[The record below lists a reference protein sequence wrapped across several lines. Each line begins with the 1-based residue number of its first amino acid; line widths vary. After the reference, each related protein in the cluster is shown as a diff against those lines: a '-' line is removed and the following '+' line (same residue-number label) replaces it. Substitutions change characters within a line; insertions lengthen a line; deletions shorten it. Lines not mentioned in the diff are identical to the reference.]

1 MRNVLQIL
9 LIMIPLLSYA
19 QFDFDDKDWEKKTI
33 GFGCGAGGSM
43 TDLTVEFHFLFS
55 TKDFDAIKKKLESK
69 IPGEKFLA
77 SFTLEKLKKKK
88 ESDLNESELKK
99 INEIKMLTELVP
111 VCSGCTYWKTV
122 PINELWN
129 KKHPIYKSA
138 ESWFKFYYKMNYKNK

>member
-1 MRNVLQIL
+1 MKSIFQL
-9 LIMIPLLSYA
+9 LIIILPFISNA

-43 TDLTVEFHFLFS
+43 TDLTSDFHYLFA
-55 TKDFDAIKKKLESK
+55 TKDFNGIKDKLNSK
-69 IPGEKFLA
+69 ILGEKFLA

-88 ESDLNESELKK
+88 ELDLTDLELEK
-99 INEIKMLTELVP
+99 IEKTKMLTELVP

-122 PINELWN
+122 SINELWN

-138 ESWFKFYYKMNYKNK
+138 ESWFKLYYKMNYKNK

>member
-1 MRNVLQIL
+1 MGRHQQERQVWRLQGQTSRGEGFHTVVITHL
-9 LIMIPLLSYA
+9 TPL
-19 QFDFDDKDWEKKTI
+19 DDRTDQKSWE
-33 GFGCGAGGSM
+33 SN
-43 TDLTVEFHFLFS
+43 FHFLFS

-88 ESDLNESELKK
+88 ELDLNESELKK